1 MIMAVLSGARPEN
14 YQASLKLLHTPPPR
28 QAETSLGGDIREDAS
43 TESTKQERMN
53 TLRQRAVQH
62 GQAGQLKT
70 FSKDNALSSQPL
82 AHAEGQAAGSVE
94 SKFSAHRED
103 LSALSEKLEYFLERH
118 AQRPPKT
125 DSAKEM
131 MAWCRGMA
139 DKHAART
146 LLVVSIQ
153 NSPLIEDEASAPVA
167 SRSAVEY
174 SAQQPA
180 TFTSGS
186 SGPLSSAQIC
196 QNVTDAIADMNTNY
210 LEVFQDAVELY
221 ASFFSDFSDLMG
233 ELYTFISANDD
244 RTVLDVRGFANALD
258 QFLAKYP
265 VNPPNENTTLFSGTK
280 EECEAWAQQFGLD
293 ASKSVVQVN
302 GRYVVVIDTS
312 SVQNIRNSLNNLDSP
327 SQEFNVAQ
335 WQAWHA
341 NVDMQKE
348 SVNSNMQ
355 TLTQKYANASSTF
368 DNLVKVLSSTISSL
382 LDTDKS
388 FFNI

>member
-1 MIMAVLSGARPEN
+1 MAVLSSARPESF
-14 YQASLKLLHTPPPR
+14 QASLKLFHTPPP
-28 QAETSLGGDIREDAS
+28 QEAQTSLGGDIREDAS

-53 TLRQRAVQH
+53 TLRQRAAQH
-62 GQAGQLKT
+62 GQAGLLKT
-70 FSKDNALSSQPL
+70 FLSSQPL
-82 AHAEGQAAGSVE
+82 AYALGQEAGSVE
-94 SKFSAHRED
+94 SKFSAHCAG

-118 AQRPPKT
+118 AQRQPPKT
-125 DSAKEM
+125 DSAKGM

-139 DKHAART
+139 DEHAART
-146 LLVVSIQ
+146 LLVISIQ
-153 NSPLIEDEASAPVA
+153 NSPLIQDEAPMQANTPVA

-196 QNVTDAIADMNTNY
+196 QNVADAIADMNTNY

-233 ELYTFISANDD
+233 ELYKFISANDD
-244 RTVLDVRGFANALD
+244 RTVLDVRDFANALD

-265 VNPPNENTTLFSGTK
+265 VNPPNDKTTLFSGTK

-293 ASKSVVQVN
+293 ASKSVKQVN

-312 SVQNIRNSLNNLDSP
+312 SVQNIRDSLNNLDNP

-348 SVNSNMQ
+348 SVSNNMQ